1 MADDRATETGVRDEL
16 LSATT
21 ETQQRMSNPVVDSAP
36 TAIYHYVKPGRLF
49 YVNRAFREMFGP
61 HAEEHTDIFVEQNIH
76 PDDRERYAAEWA
88 KFEEMRATGTFE
100 GEFRSQFRRITSTGE
115 TRYMVETVVRAIG
128 APGFVGIMTDVTEL
142 VLAQQE
148 LARVHKALASAA
160 RQAGM
165 AEVKTNILHNVG
177 NVLNSVNLS
186 VTRLTKLVK
195 GSRVDGLE
203 RVAAL
208 IQENAHDLAAFVSS
222 EERGKTLPT
231 YLTKVAAQLVSDRA
245 SVLAELSRLTDSIS
259 HIKQIV
265 RMEQNHAKTHSM
277 AEPAVPA
284 ELIDDALRIEET
296 AFARYHIAIRREFSA
311 VPPITVDKH
320 KVLQILVNLI
330 SNAKNACNEV
340 ESDERQII
348 IRLTPGQLGVRI
360 AIIDNGVGIA
370 PDIMPRIFTHG
381 FTTRANGHGFGL
393 HSAALAAQDLRG
405 SLQAKSDGPGR
416 GATFTL
422 DLPLSPP
429 PQSAREE

>member
-1 MADDRATETGVRDEL
+1 MADESMPEIDATDEL
-16 LSATT
+16 LTASL

-36 TAIYHYVKPGRLF
+36 TAIYHYVKPGHLF

-61 HAEEHTDIFVEQNIH
+61 RAEEHTDLFVERNIH
-76 PDDRERYAAEWA
+76 PDDRAQYIAEWD
-88 KFEEMRATGTFE
+88 KFEEMRRTGAFT
-100 GEFRSQFRRITSTGE
+100 GEFRSQFRRITASGE

-128 APGFVGIMTDVTEL
+128 APGFVGIMTDVTDL

-186 VTRLTKLVK
+186 VTRLTNRVK
-195 GSRVDGLE
+195 SSKVDGLT

-208 IQENAHDLAAFVSS
+208 IQENSGDLASFVSS
-222 EERGKTLPT
+222 GERGKALPT
-231 YLTKVAAQLVSDRA
+231 YLTKVAEQLAADRA
-245 SVLAELSRLTDSIS
+245 VVLAELSTLTDSIS

-265 RMEQNHAKTHSM
+265 RIEQSHAKTRSM
-277 AEPAVPA
+277 AEVAIPA

-296 AFARYHIAIRREFSA
+296 AFARHRIAIRREFSV
-311 VPPITVDKH
+311 VPNITVDKH

-330 SNAKNACNEV
+330 SNAKNACIEV
-340 ESDERQII
+340 ESPEKQITV
-348 IRLTPGQLGVRI
+348 RLTCGQLGVRI
-360 AIIDNGVGIA
+360 AVVDNGIGIT
-370 PDIMPRIFTHG
+370 PEVLPRIFAHG
-381 FTTRANGHGFGL
+381 FTTRPTGHGFGL

-405 SLQAKSDGPGR
+405 SLQAKSAGPGR

-422 DLPLSPP
+422 DLPLKPP
-429 PQSAREE
+429 PQTAIEG